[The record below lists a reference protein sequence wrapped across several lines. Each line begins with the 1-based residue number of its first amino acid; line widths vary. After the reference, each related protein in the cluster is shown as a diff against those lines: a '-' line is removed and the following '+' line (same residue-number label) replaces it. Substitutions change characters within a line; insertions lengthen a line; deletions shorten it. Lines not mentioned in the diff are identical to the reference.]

1 LSVLTLARKRRP
13 ALVLGYSGHGEAAMA
28 RAVEIMAG
36 ALTER
41 TGLTDTIKAD
51 LLSDQLA
58 R

>member
-1 LSVLTLARKRRP
+1 
-13 ALVLGYSGHGEAAMA
+13 VLGYSGHGEAAMA